1 MSDDD
6 ERRESLLQEV
16 KTLRQEVARAPG
28 DVDLRLRLISL
39 QLSADQ
45 PQSAWH
51 NSLHILKDDPD
62 HVEALRLAK
71 QAAESVGHGRAREY
85 AARLHQ
91 LTSAPPG
98 KRRGVALRLIRGGR
112 DASA

>member
-1 MSDDD
+1 MAVDD
-6 ERRESLLQEV
+6 ELQEALLREV
-16 KTLRQEVARAPG
+16 KTLRQEVARAPA
-28 DVDLRLRLISL
+28 DVGLRLRLISL
-39 QLSADQ
+39 QLSAGQ

-71 QAAESVGHGRAREY
+71 QAAESVGHGRAQEY
-85 AARLHQ
+85 AERLHD